1 MDFKKHT
8 EKRICLSNGTP
19 ENGGFSPKKGA
30 NPHVR
35 IHPFKNKYLH
45 MMMV

>member
-19 ENGGFSPKKGA
+19 ENGGFSPKKGQ
-30 NPHVR
+30 
-35 IHPFKNKYLH
+35 IHMSGFTLSKISIYT
-45 MMMV
+45 